1 MPTDQ
6 RDRRAL
12 LADAAIDLLAEE
24 GMRALTHR
32 AVDTRAALPLG
43 TTSAYFRTRQALLTA
58 IVKRLSDLDRED
70 LRRGGL
76 DLPSQ
81 PAVSEPK
88 PRPEPRPEPKPR
100 REPAGSE
107 PKPEPAAPV
116 APAAP
121 TMPADLAAVAE
132 ATAAFIDLSLS
143 RTRNRALARYH
154 CRMESITQPDLR
166 ALLAP
171 HEQAAFRQTRDLLA
185 HHGVPDLDSRARA
198 FVAAVDGLIF
208 ERLVGGSPET
218 PGTAENRAELT
229 KTVRALLAGAT
240 AR

>member
-1 MPTDQ
+1 MGTTSDQTDR

-70 LRRGGL
+70 LRRRGL

-81 PAVSEPK
+81 PAGSEPK
-88 PRPEPRPEPKPR
+88 PKPEPRPEPRPEP
-100 REPAGSE
+100 A
-107 PKPEPAAPV
+107 

-121 TMPADLAAVAE
+121 AMPSDLDAVAE

-185 HHGVPDLDSRARA
+185 GHMARHGVPDLDNRARA

-208 ERLVGGSPET
+208 ERLVSGSPETQT

-229 KTVRALLAGAT
+229 KTIRALLAGAT

>member
-6 RDRRAL
+6 RDRRAV

-32 AVDTRAALPLG
+32 AVDTRAAMPLG

-70 LRRGGL
+70 LRRRGL

-81 PAVSEPK
+81 PAESG
-88 PRPEPRPEPKPR
+88 
-100 REPAGSE
+100 PASQAE
-107 PKPEPAAPV
+107 LD
-116 APAAP
+116 
-121 TMPADLAAVAE
+121 DLDAVAE

-143 RTRNRALARYH
+143 HTRNRALARYH

-171 HEQAAFRQTRDLLA
+171 HEEAAFRQTRELLA
-185 HHGVPDLDSRARA
+185 RHDVPDLDSRARA

-208 ERLVGGSPET
+208 ERLVGGSPGT

-229 KTVRALLAGAT
+229 TTVRALLAGAT
-240 AR
+240 SR

>member
-32 AVDTRAALPLG
+32 AVDTRAGVPQG

-76 DLPSQ
+76 DLPSGASTKAPQ
-81 PAVSEPK
+81 RVPGDLDVV
-88 PRPEPRPEPKPR
+88 
-100 REPAGSE
+100 
-107 PKPEPAAPV
+107 AA
-116 APAAP
+116 
-121 TMPADLAAVAE
+121 

-154 CRMESITQPDLR
+154 CRLESITQPDLR

-171 HEQAAFRQTRDLLA
+171 HEEAAFRQTRDLLA
-185 HHGVPDLDSRARA
+185 AHGVPDLDARARA

-208 ERLVGGSPET
+208 ERLVNGSPT
-218 PGTAENRAELT
+218 PPGSAESRAELT
-229 KTVRALLAGAT
+229 AAVRALLAGAT
-240 AR
+240 TR

>member
-32 AVDTRAALPLG
+32 AVDTRAGLPLG

-70 LRRGGL
+70 LRRRGL
-76 DLPSQ
+76 DLPS
-81 PAVSEPK
+81 EPV
-88 PRPEPRPEPKPR
+88 EPRD
-100 REPAGSE
+100 
-107 PKPEPAAPV
+107 APV
-116 APAAP
+116 THRPA
-121 TMPADLAAVAE
+121 TDLDVVAE

-143 RTRNRALARYH
+143 HTRNRALARYH
-154 CRMESITQPDLR
+154 CRLESITQPDLR

-171 HEQAAFRQTRDLLA
+171 HEQAALNQTRGLLA
-185 HHGVPDLDSRARA
+185 HYDVPDLDARARA
-198 FVAAVDGLIF
+198 FVSAIDGLIF
-208 ERLVGGSPET
+208 ERLVNGSPEA
-218 PGTAENRAELT
+218 PGTAQNRAELT
-229 KTVRALLAGAT
+229 TTVRTLLTAATGAV
-240 AR
+240 

>member
-1 MPTDQ
+1 VGTTSDHTDR

-70 LRRGGL
+70 LRRRGL

-81 PAVSEPK
+81 PTGSALT
-88 PRPEPRPEPKPR
+88 
-100 REPAGSE
+100 GSE
-107 PKPEPAAPV
+107 PEQAI
-116 APAAP
+116 P
-121 TMPADLAAVAE
+121 TDLDAVAE

-185 HHGVPDLDSRARA
+185 QHEVPDLDSRARA

-229 KTVRALLAGAT
+229 KTVRALLSGAA